1 MIRPTP
7 DQASEN
13 PETRPAHLELVPQD
27 QQPAPD
33 AKQPRGYRQRLPV
46 RLTRSVFDDLS
57 IWMIGVGV
65 LIGAVFPPML
75 VGFGVPGE
83 IVLTPF
89 FFGVCLVAG
98 IAVGGV
104 NIRLMRVVV
113 MPRLRALVDGMQM
126 IQSVVESETYTGDW
140 TDCDPDSCRLQVD
153 SNDVIGEC
161 ASSFNHLIQV
171 LQHSHEVEERVGEFS
186 KTMTSQLELGPLCN
200 GALSGFIAATS
211 ATAGAILADV
221 GGELSVLASFG
232 IVGAQSLCENDQV
245 RLALRKQEPV
255 YVELPE
261 GLSVNAGL
269 VEFQPREVAFV
280 PLVFHSKSIGVV
292 VLAKSTA
299 FERDSRSMSQIF
311 GRTFVMALS
320 NAMKHGDLQR
330 IAALDPLTNCYNRR
344 FGLMRLREEFTRAER
359 SGLPLGV
366 IMFDIDHFKA
376 VNDSHGH
383 LIGDRVLANVAKEA
397 KQHLRE
403 GDVLVRYG
411 GEEFLCILPGASSE
425 GAAEVCERIR
435 HAVEEMTVRDRGH
448 TISCTVSLGFG
459 SFPGTPADDETALIQ
474 VADAALYQAK
484 NDGRNRTVE
493 AA

>member
-1 MIRPTP
+1 
-7 DQASEN
+7 
-13 PETRPAHLELVPQD
+13 
-27 QQPAPD
+27 
-33 AKQPRGYRQRLPV
+33 
-46 RLTRSVFDDLS
+46 
-57 IWMIGVGV
+57 
-65 LIGAVFPPML
+65 
-75 VGFGVPGE
+75 
-83 IVLTPF
+83 
-89 FFGVCLVAG
+89 
-98 IAVGGV
+98 
-104 NIRLMRVVV
+104 
-113 MPRLRALVDGMQM
+113 
-126 IQSVVESETYTGDW
+126 
-140 TDCDPDSCRLQVD
+140 
-153 SNDVIGEC
+153 
-161 ASSFNHLIQV
+161 
-171 LQHSHEVEERVGEFS
+171 
-186 KTMTSQLELGPLCN
+186 
-200 GALSGFIAATS
+200 
-211 ATAGAILADV
+211 
-221 GGELSVLASFG
+221 
-232 IVGAQSLCENDQV
+232 
-245 RLALRKQEPV
+245 
-255 YVELPE
+255 
-261 GLSVNAGL
+261 
-269 VEFQPREVAFV
+269 
-280 PLVFHSKSIGVV
+280 
-292 VLAKSTA
+292 
-299 FERDSRSMSQIF
+299 
-311 GRTFVMALS
+311 MALS